1 MAKKLYVGNLSYATT
16 EDALRT
22 LFAEVGEVESV
33 AIITDRMSGRSKG
46 FGFVEMATEAAA
58 SEAIGRLNGHE
69 VDGTWPRRV
78 RPGDAT
84 TGPGA
89 AEAVVVVVAAV
100 TATEGLAATTDSCHR
115 QPHSP

>member
-1 MAKKLYVGNLSYATT
+1 MAKKLYVGNLSYDTT

-58 SEAIGRLNGHE
+58 SEAIGRLNGHL
-69 VDGTWPRRV
+69 VDGRELNVAEARPPRQRDDRSRGGGGRRDRGPRRYN
-78 RPGDAT
+78 
-84 TGPGA
+84 
-89 AEAVVVVVAAV
+89 
-100 TATEGLAATTDSCHR
+100 
-115 QPHSP
+115 